1 MAVTRE
7 IVACKV
13 HPAIGI
19 ARVGNSPDQFFV
31 GPEMPGVCDVPA
43 GGYKDAGEPGKG
55 IPPRVKRQAARFR
68 IFGYDSDGNAV
79 RELTASDASITWTV
93 HLANK
98 KAEWF
103 KFNGSDGE
111 HGTPTE
117 RPRNDKITDPK
128 ERKKLIIDPGSRT
141 ISGPGQSAL
150 FTGGQF
156 MGIPVPLGE
165 IRTEK
170 DGRLLVIG
178 GFGKSGFSD
187 KAPPIKHYANNDGW
201 YDDVSDGPVTAQV
214 TLKSGRQ
221 LTATPSWVIVG
232 PPDFSPPT
240 RHFITFQDVAVEAA
254 ISRGFMQATSRPS
267 FTRDIYP
274 IFARTLDLQWVQEVA
289 LIGHGP
295 GAGGGNFSTTL
306 AEMANSGP
314 EHKRFRQRI
323 FGKLRNPNATGDAA
337 KEQANG
343 GFMPQLS
350 GDEGAMTDGKP
361 GTWHSLTKTRYE
373 MMRRWA
379 EGEFE
384 ADWKGEPKPS
394 PKITAEGL
402 DRAALENCS
411 GGPFFPGI
419 EAGWLMRNASVYS
432 EPFRFD
438 HLQLAAGDVTKRS
451 ALPWQADF
459 FECREHWWPAQRPDE
474 VLTLA
479 NYNRLKELDQKLAK
493 LDPKSAAFKKLKA
506 QSDDLWRQRAP
517 WSRGLPKKEPL
528 GDRAMVND
536 WHRLGFLVNQ
546 TKDGV
551 PLLLNGQ
558 SQVVETERD
567 ETLKEQA

>member
-1 MAVTRE
+1 MATIKTVK
-7 IVACKV
+7 I

-31 GPEMPGVCDVPA
+31 GPEMPGVCDVPP

-55 IPPRVKRQAARFR
+55 TPPRVKRQAARFR
-68 IFGYDSDGNAV
+68 IFGYDGDGKAV
-79 RELTASDASITWTV
+79 GELTASDATTTWTI

-103 KFNGSDGE
+103 EFNGGDGE
-111 HGTPTE
+111 HNKPTA
-117 RPRNDKITDPK
+117 PRRNKKITD
-128 ERKKLIIDPGSRT
+128 RKKLMIDPGPRT
-141 ISGPGQSAL
+141 ITGPGQSAL
-150 FTGGQF
+150 FSGGQF
-156 MGIPVPLGE
+156 MEIPVPLGE

-178 GFGKSGFSD
+178 GFGKSGTSD

-214 TLKSGRQ
+214 TLKDGRQ

-240 RHFITFQDVAVEAA
+240 RHFITFHDIAVEAA
-254 ISRGFMQATSRPS
+254 ISRGFMQPPARPS
-267 FTRDIYP
+267 FTQDIYP
-274 IFARTLDLQWVQEVA
+274 IFARTLDLQWVQQVA
-289 LIGHGP
+289 LMGHGP
-295 GAGGGNFSTTL
+295 EAGGGNFSKTL
-306 AEMANSGP
+306 ADLANSGP
-314 EHKRFRQRI
+314 EHKGFRQSI
-323 FGKLRNPNATGDAA
+323 FGRLRDPNATGAAA
-337 KEQANG
+337 KQQANG
-343 GFMPQLS
+343 GFMPLLS
-350 GDEGAMTDGKP
+350 GDEGDKTLGKP
-361 GTWHSLTKTRYE
+361 ATWLSLTKTRYE

-379 EGEFE
+379 EGEFD
-384 ADWKGEPKPS
+384 ADWKGEPEPARKVTP
-394 PKITAEGL
+394 EGL

-419 EAGWLMRNASVYS
+419 EAAWLMRNASVYS

-479 NYNRLKELDQKLAK
+479 NYNSLKELDQKLAK
-493 LDPKSAAFKKLKA
+493 LDPKSAAFKNLKA
-506 QSDDLWRQRAP
+506 QMDDLWRQRSP
-517 WSRGLPKKEPL
+517 WARGLPVKAPA
-528 GDRAMVND
+528 GDNAMVND

-546 TKDGV
+546 TKDGT
-551 PLLLNGQ
+551 PLRLNNQ
-558 SQVVETERD
+558 PQVVETERD
-567 ETLKEQA
+567 EALKEQA

>member
-1 MAVTRE
+1 MAVTPE
-7 IVACKV
+7 IVACKI

-31 GPEMPGVCDVPA
+31 GPEMPGVCDLPA
-43 GGYKDAGEPGKG
+43 GGFKDAGEPGKG

-68 IFGYDSDGNAV
+68 IFGYDRDGKVVA
-79 RELTASDASITWTV
+79 ELTASKASITWTV

-103 KFNGSDGE
+103 EFNGKDGE
-111 HGTPTE
+111 RGEPTA
-117 RPRNDKITDPK
+117 PLRNQKIKD
-128 ERKKLIIDPGSRT
+128 RKKLIIDPGPRT
-141 ISGPGQSAL
+141 VTGPGQSAL
-150 FTGGQF
+150 FSGGQF
-156 MGIPVPLGE
+156 MEIPVPLGE

-178 GFGKSGFSD
+178 GFGKSGTSPN
-187 KAPPIKHYANNDGW
+187 ALPIKHYANNDGW

-214 TLKSGRQ
+214 TLKGGRQ
-221 LTATPSWVIVG
+221 LTATPAWVIVG

-240 RHFITFQDVAVEAA
+240 RHFVTFHDVAVEAA
-254 ISRGFMQATSRPS
+254 IGRGFMQPTSRPS

-274 IFARTLDLQWVQEVA
+274 IFARTLDLQWVHEVA
-289 LIGHGP
+289 LMFHGP
-295 GAGGGNFSTTL
+295 EAGGDFSATL
-306 AEMANSGP
+306 AELANNGP
-314 EHKRFRQRI
+314 KHIKFRQRI
-323 FGKLRNPNATGDAA
+323 FGKLRNPNATGAAA
-337 KEQANG
+337 KLQANEH
-343 GFMPQLS
+343 FMPVLS
-350 GDEGAMTDGKP
+350 GDEGDQKSEKP
-361 GTWHSLTKTRYE
+361 GTWLSLTKTRYE

-394 PKITAEGL
+394 RKVTAEGL

-419 EAGWLMRNASVYS
+419 EAAWLMRNASVYS

-438 HLQLAAGDVTKRS
+438 HALLVAGDVTKRS

-474 VLTLA
+474 VLTLS
-479 NYNRLKELDQKLAK
+479 NYNGLKELDQELAK
-493 LDPKSAAFKKLKA
+493 LDPKSAAFNELKG
-506 QSDDLWRQRAP
+506 QIDDLWRQRLP
-517 WSRGLPKKEPL
+517 WARGLPKTSPA
-528 GDRAMVND
+528 GDNAMVND

-546 TKDGV
+546 TKDGA

-558 SQVVETERD
+558 PQVVETERD
-567 ETLKEQA
+567 ELLKEEL

>member
-1 MAVTRE
+1 MATIKTVK
-7 IVACKV
+7 I

-19 ARVGNSPDQFFV
+19 ARVGNSPDQFFA
-31 GPEMPGVCDVPA
+31 GPEMPGVCDVPP

-68 IFGYDSDGNAV
+68 IFGYDGDGKAV
-79 RELTASDASITWTV
+79 GELAASEATITWTV
-93 HLANK
+93 HLANN

-103 KFNGSDGE
+103 EFDGGDGE
-111 HGTPTE
+111 HNKPTA
-117 RPRNDKITDPK
+117 PRRNKKITD
-128 ERKKLIIDPGSRT
+128 RKKLMIDPGPRT
-141 ISGPGQSAL
+141 ITGPGKSAL
-150 FTGGQF
+150 FTGGEF

-178 GFGKSGFSD
+178 GFGKSGSSD

-214 TLKSGRQ
+214 TLKDGRQ

-240 RHFITFQDVAVEAA
+240 RHFITFHDIALEAA
-254 ISRGFMQATSRPS
+254 ISRGFVPPPARPS

-274 IFARTLDLQWVQEVA
+274 IFARTLDLQWVQKVA
-289 LIGHGP
+289 LAGHGP
-295 GAGGGNFSTTL
+295 TGPGDFSKTL
-306 AEMANSGP
+306 AKLADNGS
-314 EHKRFRQRI
+314 EHKDFRGGI
-323 FGKLRNPNATGDAA
+323 FGILRNPNATGDAA
-337 KEQANG
+337 TQQANG

-350 GDEGAMTDGKP
+350 GDEGDQKKDEPA
-361 GTWHSLTKTRYE
+361 TWLKLTKTRYE

-379 EGEFE
+379 EGDFE
-384 ADWKGEPKPS
+384 ADWKGEPKPERKVT
-394 PKITAEGL
+394 PEGL

-419 EAGWLMRNASVYS
+419 EAAWIMRNASVYA

-479 NYNRLKELDQKLAK
+479 NFNHLKELDQKLAK
-493 LDPKSAAFKKLKA
+493 LDPKSAAFKNLKA
-506 QSDDLWRQRAP
+506 QIDDLWRQREP
-517 WSRGLPKKEPL
+517 WARGLPEKNPA

-546 TKDGV
+546 TKDGA

-567 ETLKEQA
+567 GSLKDKA

>member
-1 MAVTRE
+1 MATIETVK
-7 IVACKV
+7 I

-31 GPEMPGVCDVPA
+31 GPELPGVCDVPP

-68 IFGYDSDGNAV
+68 IFGYDRDGKAV
-79 RELTASDASITWTV
+79 GELTASEATITWTV

-103 KFNGSDGE
+103 EFMGSDGE
-111 HGTPTE
+111 HNKPTA
-117 RPRNDKITDPK
+117 PRRNKKITD
-128 ERKKLIIDPGSRT
+128 RKKLIIDPGPRT
-141 ISGPGQSAL
+141 ITGPGQSAL

-156 MGIPVPLGE
+156 VGIPVPLGE

-178 GFGKSGFSD
+178 GFGKSGSSD
-187 KAPPIKHYANNDGW
+187 KALPIKNYANNDGW

-214 TLKSGRQ
+214 TLKGGRQ

-240 RHFITFQDVAVEAA
+240 RHFITFHDIAVEAA
-254 ISRGFMQATSRPS
+254 ISRGFMQPTARPS
-267 FTRDIYP
+267 FTQDIYP
-274 IFARTLDLQWVQEVA
+274 IFARTLDLQWVQEIA
-289 LIGHGP
+289 LGGHGP
-295 GAGGGNFSTTL
+295 ESGGPGDFSKSL
-306 AEMANSGP
+306 AELASNGP
-314 EHKRFRQRI
+314 EHKEFRHHI
-323 FGKLRNPNATGDAA
+323 FGILRNPNATGAAA
-337 KEQANG
+337 KQQASSN
-343 GFMPQLS
+343 FMPLLS
-350 GDEGAMTDGKP
+350 GDDGDKTFGKF
-361 GTWHSLTKTRYE
+361 GTWLSLTKTRYE

-384 ADWKGEPKPS
+384 ADWKGEPEPTRKVTP
-394 PKITAEGL
+394 EGL

-419 EAGWLMRNASVYS
+419 EAAWLMRNASVYA

-438 HLQLAAGDVTKRS
+438 HVQLVAGDVTKRS

-479 NYNRLKELDQKLAK
+479 NYNSLKELDQKLAK
-493 LDPKSAAFKKLKA
+493 LDPKSAAFKNLKA
-506 QSDDLWRQRAP
+506 QMDDLWRQRSP
-517 WSRGLPKKEPL
+517 WARGLPVKAPA
-528 GDRAMVND
+528 GDNAMVND

-546 TKDGV
+546 TKDGA
-551 PLLLNGQ
+551 PLRLNGQ
-558 SQVVETERD
+558 PQVVETERD
-567 ETLKEQA
+567 ASLKEQA

>member
-1 MAVTRE
+1 MPVKSE
-7 IVACKV
+7 IVSCKI

-43 GGYKDAGEPGKG
+43 GGYKDAGEPSKG

-68 IFGYDSDGNAV
+68 IFGYDRDGNAV
-79 RELTASDASITWTV
+79 GELTAAKASVTWTV

-103 KFNGSDGE
+103 EFRGSDGE
-111 HGTPTE
+111 HGKPTA
-117 RPRNDKITDPK
+117 PRRNKKVMD
-128 ERKKLIIDPGSRT
+128 RNKLIIDPGPRT
-141 ISGPGQSAL
+141 VTGPGQSA
-150 FTGGQF
+150 FFSGGRF

-178 GFGKSGFSD
+178 GFGKSGTSD

-214 TLKSGRQ
+214 TLKDGRQ

-240 RHFITFQDVAVEAA
+240 RHFITFHDIAAEAA
-254 ISRGFMQATSRPS
+254 ISRGFMKPASRPS

-274 IFARTLDLQWVQEVA
+274 IFARTLDLQWVQQVA
-289 LIGHGP
+289 LMGHGP
-295 GAGGGNFSTTL
+295 GAGGGNFSSTL
-306 AEMANSGP
+306 AALANSGP
-314 EHKRFRQRI
+314 EQKDFRQGI
-323 FGKLRNPNATGDAA
+323 FGRLRNPNATGAA
-337 KEQANG
+337 ATKQANG
-343 GFMPQLS
+343 GFMPLLS
-350 GDEGAMTDGKP
+350 GDEGDKVSGKP
-361 GTWHSLTKTRYE
+361 GTWLSLTRTRYE

-379 EGEFE
+379 DGEFE
-384 ADWKGEPKPS
+384 ADWKGEPEPVRRVT
-394 PKITAEGL
+394 PDGL
-402 DRAALENCS
+402 DQAALENCS

-419 EAGWLMRNASVYS
+419 EAAWLMRNAAVYS

-438 HLQLAAGDVTKRS
+438 HAQLAAGDVTKRS
-451 ALPWQADF
+451 AIPWQADF

-479 NYNRLKELDQKLAK
+479 NYNRLKELDQKLSK
-493 LDPKSAAFKKLKA
+493 LDSKSAAFKKLKA
-506 QSDDLWRQRAP
+506 QIDELWRQREP
-517 WSRGLPKKEPL
+517 WARGLPEENPA
-528 GDRAMVND
+528 GDNAMVND
-536 WHRLGFLVNQ
+536 WHRLGFLVSQ
-546 TKDGV
+546 TTDGA
-551 PLLLNGQ
+551 PLRLNGQ

-567 ETLKEQA
+567 ESLKESV

>member
-1 MAVTRE
+1 MATIETVK
-7 IVACKV
+7 I

-31 GPEMPGVCDVPA
+31 GPEMPGVCDVPP
-43 GGYKDAGEPGKG
+43 GGYKDAGEPGKA
-55 IPPRVKRQAARFR
+55 PRVKRQAARFR
-68 IFGYDSDGNAV
+68 IFGYDRDGKAV
-79 RELTASDASITWTV
+79 GELTASEATITWTV

-103 KFNGSDGE
+103 EFRGSDGE
-111 HGTPTE
+111 HSKPTA
-117 RPRNDKITDPK
+117 PRRNKKIKD
-128 ERKKLIIDPGSRT
+128 RKRLIIDPGPRT

-156 MGIPVPLGE
+156 MEIPVPLGE

-178 GFGKSGFSD
+178 GFGKSGPPD
-187 KAPPIKHYANNDGW
+187 APPITHYANNDGW
-201 YDDVSDGPVTAQV
+201 YDDVADGPVTAQV
-214 TLKSGRQ
+214 ILKDGRH

-240 RHFITFQDVAVEAA
+240 RHFITFHDIAFEAA
-254 ISRGFMQATSRPS
+254 ISRGFMPPPARLS

-274 IFARTLDLQWVQEVA
+274 IFARTLDLQWVQKVA
-289 LIGHGP
+289 LAGHGP
-295 GAGGGNFSTTL
+295 KARGGNFSKTL
-306 AEMANSGP
+306 ANLANRGP
-314 EHKRFRQRI
+314 EHKDFRNSI
-323 FGKLRNPNATGDAA
+323 FGILRNPNATGDAA
-337 KEQANG
+337 KQQANG
-343 GFMPQLS
+343 GFMPLLS
-350 GDEGAMTDGKP
+350 GDEGDKTPDEPK
-361 GTWHSLTKTRYE
+361 TWLSLTKTRYE

-379 EGEFE
+379 EGDFE
-384 ADWKGEPKPS
+384 ADWKGEPVPTR
-394 PKITAEGL
+394 KITPEGL

-419 EAGWLMRNASVYS
+419 EAAWLMRNASVYA

-479 NYNRLKELDQKLAK
+479 TYNHLKELDQKLAK
-493 LDPKSAAFKKLKA
+493 LDPKSAAFKNLKV
-506 QSDDLWRQRAP
+506 QFDDLWHQRAS
-517 WSRGLPKKEPL
+517 WARGLREDAPA
-528 GDRAMVND
+528 GDNDMVND
-536 WHRLGFLVNQ
+536 WHRLGFLVSQ
-546 TKDGV
+546 TKEGAA
-551 PLLLNGQ
+551 LLLNGQ
-558 SQVVETERD
+558 PQVVETERD
-567 ETLKEQA
+567 ASLKEQV